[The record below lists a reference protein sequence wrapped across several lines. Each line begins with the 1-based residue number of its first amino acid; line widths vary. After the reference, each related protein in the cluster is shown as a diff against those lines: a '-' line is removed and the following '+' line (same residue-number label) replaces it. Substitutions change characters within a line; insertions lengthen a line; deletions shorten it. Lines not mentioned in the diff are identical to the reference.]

1 MLGNEEHQLNSPITP
16 LSFDFKK
23 RRSKARSNSPDIL
36 KRSSPDLVQRPKK
49 SLHSQEDVRGSDF
62 SSSDYAPVST
72 EGWIITDNRQRKYSQ
87 STFAVNLKCYL
98 VPEPPPPPKR
108 RPTNGRSASPCQRVV
123 SKHSADPQRGE
134 HSPNCFRRGPN
145 RRRNSMHLV
154 EDDLVV

>member
-23 RRSKARSNSPDIL
+23 KRSKARSNSPDIL

-87 STFAVNLKCYL
+87 STFTVKSKMLFSSRASASAKTKANKWSVSFTLPKSRQQTFRRSS
-98 VPEPPPPPKR
+98 KR
-108 RPTNGRSASPCQRVV
+108 RTFAKLFQKRSQQKTQLHAS
-123 SKHSADPQRGE
+123 G
-134 HSPNCFRRGPN
+134 
-145 RRRNSMHLV
+145 
-154 EDDLVV
+154 